1 MNRSASGMQPK
12 PGLFRQTPPGI
23 FPPVLGLFGLGL
35 AWRRAAEVLGSPTDL
50 AEFILGAVS
59 LLFLFCVFA
68 YLAKFLR
75 DPSVLLRD
83 LKILPGRA
91 GLSGGSA
98 AGLLFAATLIP
109 YSGCASQVALLLGL
123 AAHAVLACAVVYVLA
138 PAPLPQRRITAVWH
152 LTFVGF
158 IVAPLAAIP
167 LGAVQMSEVIF
178 FVTMALALT
187 IWIGHLVVALP
198 SGVPAPLRPSL
209 SIHLAPACLFGI
221 VAAMLGQM
229 VLAQIFG
236 WLALI
241 MFVVLLLR
249 VRYLTE
255 SGFSPFW
262 GAFTFPMAAFAN
274 LMLILSP
281 DNDFFRLLGAL
292 SLGAASI
299 VVPVIS
305 YRIMKLWAS
314 GKLAVMANAAR
325 I

>member
-1 MNRSASGMQPK
+1 MPNSASSTQPA

-35 AWRRAAEVLGSPTDL
+35 AWRRAAEVFGSPTDL
-50 AEFILGAVS
+50 AELILGAVS
-59 LLFLFCVFA
+59 LLFVFCVIA

-75 DPSVLLRD
+75 DPGVLLRD

-91 GLSGGSA
+91 GLSGASA

-109 YSGCASQVALLLGL
+109 YGACAAQVALMLGL
-123 AAHAVLACAVVYVLA
+123 TAHAVVAFAVVWVLL
-138 PAPLPQRRITAVWH
+138 PAPLPQRRITPIWH

-167 LGAVQMSEVIF
+167 LGAVQMSEVIL
-178 FVTMALALT
+178 FVTIPLAAT
-187 IWIGHLVVALP
+187 IWIGHLVVSRAR
-198 SGVPAPLRPSL
+198 GVPAPLRPAL
-209 SIHLAPACLFGI
+209 SIHLAPLCLFGI
-221 VAAMLGQM
+221 VGAMLGHM

-236 WLALI
+236 WLAVIVIAVLI
-241 MFVVLLLR
+241 VR
-249 VRYLTE
+249 VRYLTA

-281 DNDFFRLLGAL
+281 DNDLFRLLGAI

-299 VVPVIS
+299 VVPVIA
-305 YRIMKLWAS
+305 YRIMKLWSS
-314 GKLAVMANAAR
+314 GKLAVITNAAR